1 MNFITKAPVIKKR
14 FNVLALIF
22 ISVVINYLD
31 RSNISVA
38 AYSLSEDLNLT
49 SVQMGYIFS
58 AFAWTYAML
67 QIPGGILVDNIKAR
81 ILYTFM
87 LILWSVATVL
97 NGFINSFTGLIGLRA
112 SIGVFQAP
120 SFPTNN
126 AIVTN
131 WFPEKERASAIAI
144 YTSGQYVGLAFLTP
158 LLVTI
163 EYYLG
168 WRGLF
173 ITSGTLG
180 IILGFVWYK
189 YYRDPQDHKH
199 ISKSELEYITQDS
212 SKNDNTNSSTTKF
225 QWKDIKHAF
234 IHPKLWGLYI
244 GQFCIGS
251 LVIFFLTWF
260 PTYLVQYR
268 GIDFLESGFLASIPF
283 LAAFVG
289 VLLSGF
295 TSDFLTRK
303 GYRNEISRKLPII
316 CGMLLSTCIIG
327 VNYTNNTNFLI
338 LFLTIAFFANG
349 FASTTWVFISLI
361 APKRLIGLIGGT
373 FNFIGSSSAVVT
385 PIIIGYL
392 VKDGDFK
399 PAIFFIAGVTFIGF
413 LSFTFLVGK
422 VKRLNV

>member
-1 MNFITKAPVIKKR
+1 MNSKEQAPIFRKR
-14 FNVLALIF
+14 FNILTLVF

-38 AYSLSEDLNLT
+38 AYQLSEDLSLN

-58 AFAWTYAML
+58 AFAWSYALL

-81 ILYTFM
+81 FLYTFM
-87 LILWSVATVL
+87 IILWSIATLFHGLVS
-97 NGFINSFTGLIGLRA
+97 SFYALIGLRA

-126 AIVTN
+126 AIITK
-131 WFPEKERASAIAI
+131 WFPERERASAIAI

-158 LLVTI
+158 VLVSI
-163 EYYLG
+163 QHYMG

-173 ITSGTLG
+173 IVSG
-180 IILGFVWYK
+180 ILGLVLGLIWYK
-189 YYRDPQDHKH
+189 YYRDPKNHKT
-199 ISKSELEYITQDS
+199 ISKSELDYITQDDNNNISKKKS
-212 SKNDNTNSSTTKF
+212 SSFKWN
-225 QWKDIKHAF
+225 DIKYAF
-234 IHPKLWGLYI
+234 INPKLWGLYI

-251 LVIFFLTWF
+251 LIIFFLTWF
-260 PTYLVQYR
+260 PTYLVRYR

-295 TSDFLTRK
+295 TSDLLVRK
-303 GYRNEISRKLPII
+303 GYSKEIARKFPII

-327 VNYTNNTNFLI
+327 VNYTNNTSYIIFFLA
-338 LFLTIAFFANG
+338 LAFFGNG
-349 FASTTWVFISLI
+349 FASTTWIFISLMS
-361 APKRLIGLIGGT
+361 PKKLIGIVGGT
-373 FNFIGSSSAVVT
+373 FNFIGAFSAIIT

-392 VKDGDFK
+392 VQHGDFR
-399 PAIFFIAGVTFIGF
+399 PAIFFIVGLTITGL
-413 LSFTFLVGK
+413 LSFIFMVGK
-422 VKRLNV
+422 IKRVDLE